1 MENPK
6 DNTQKLLEPINEHSK
21 VAGHKINI
29 EINCISLHSNYQ
41 KGNVNKQSLL
51 KLHQKYLEINL
62 QIDSSV
68 PSF

>member
-29 EINCISLHSNYQ
+29 EINCISLHSKQ
-41 KGNVNKQSLL
+41 TIRKGM
-51 KLHQKYLEINL
+51 
-62 QIDSSV
+62 
-68 PSF
+68 